1 MGSVV
6 ISGATSGAVTLA
18 VPDEAGTRTLTLP
31 ATTGTILTNDISQA
45 GDTSAGNAAAV
56 GYTSAEGLILTGQ
69 GSTSDVTIKNDAD
82 ATVINIPTGTTKVG
96 IGHAAAASTLDVLL
110 AGDGNISGPT
120 SGVWA
125 ARVVNEQDSDT
136 YNGLAVQNRWAADS
150 SFILE
155 GAMGWNGSS
164 SGYFP
169 VFTIDGL
176 GQAIF
181 KPQRSEAMRIT
192 SAGKV
197 GIGTS
202 APTRTLTVIGSV
214 GNQFVGSQSQSNDTA
229 KYCTYAGSHYHN
241 SEQDVAGVVVLSN
254 GTDNIVYLG
263 GGVGELNAATN
274 LRFHTGANDATTG
287 GTERMRI
294 RSNGQVLI
302 NQTSIIASDNAYLQV
317 TGGSVTPV
325 ALRGGTNN
333 YFMAFYKESNNDL
346 IGSITGSSGTATAF
360 NTSSDYRLK
369 ENVSYTFDATTRLKQ
384 LKPARFNFIAD
395 REKGTVDG
403 FLAHEVSSVV
413 PNAITGAKDAVDDDN
428 KPIHQQIDQSKLV
441 PLLVKTIQELEARIT
456 ALEAG

>member
-1 MGSVV
+1 MALILNGS
-6 ISGATSGAVTLA
+6 
-18 VPDEAGTRTLTLP
+18 
-31 ATTGTILTNDISQA
+31 
-45 GDTSAGNAAAV
+45 DTSAGDDAGL
-56 GYTSAEGLILTGQ
+56 GYTSAEGIIITGQ

-110 AGDGNISGPT
+110 AGNGNISGPT

-136 YNGLAVQNRWAADS
+136 YNGLSVQNRWANTSA
-150 SFILE
+150 FILE
-155 GAMGWNGSS
+155 GAMGWDGSS
-164 SGYFP
+164 TGYYP

-181 KPQRSEAMRIT
+181 KPQRSEAMRIA
-192 SAGKV
+192 SDGKV

-202 APTRTLTVIGSV
+202 APETNLHVFKASSGASTDSNAVVHIENSGTTVLQLSAGTSNDCHIAFGDSGNQNIGSIAYANN
-214 GNQFVGSQSQSNDTA
+214 GNYMHFR
-229 KYCTYAGSHYHN
+229 
-241 SEQDVAGVVVLSN
+241 
-254 GTDNIVYLG
+254 TDN
-263 GGVGELNAATN
+263 A
-274 LRFHTGANDATTG
+274 
-287 GTERMRI
+287 ERMRI

-333 YFMAFYKESNNDL
+333 YFMAFYKQSNNDL

-369 ENVSYTFDATTRLKQ
+369 ENVDYSWDATSQLKQ
-384 LKPARFNFIAD
+384 LKPAKFNFIAD
-395 REKGTVDG
+395 PDNTVDG
-403 FLAHEVSSVV
+403 FIAHEVQEVV
-413 PNAITGAKDAVDDDN
+413 PHAVTGVKDG
-428 KPIHQQIDQSKLV
+428 KEMQGIDQSKLV
-441 PLLVKTIQELEARIT
+441 PLLVKTMQEQQTVIEALKARIT
-456 ALEAG
+456 ALEGS